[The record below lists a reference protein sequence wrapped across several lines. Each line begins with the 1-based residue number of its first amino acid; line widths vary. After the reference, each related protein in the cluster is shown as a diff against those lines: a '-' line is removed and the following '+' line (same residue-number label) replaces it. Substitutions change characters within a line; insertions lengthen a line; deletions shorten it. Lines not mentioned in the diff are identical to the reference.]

1 MYIYFHLFKKNL
13 FPFIHNKPNFNNIRN
28 NIRNERKTSENVT

>member
-28 NIRNERKTSENVT
+28 EGKISESVT